1 MRRRMI
7 KENPKRHT
15 KKQNRETR
23 RNKKAESKGEKGQH
37 THTVTRIIF
46 ETVFV
51 PANKGKTRIHS
62 KNITINRLFI
72 IVSFVISGAAGKLK
86 YTGTESKGNKGKPKK
101 EKSRGCSRPAKASPP
116 SPSPRRLGKQALL
129 FNSASFTL
137 ICTVLLSPAGLA
149 GL

>member
-51 PANKGKTRIHS
+51 PANKGKTSIYS
-62 KNITINRLFI
+62 KNITVNRHLHYCFLRHLR
-72 IVSFVISGAAGKLK
+72 SCGKTK
-86 YTGTESKGNKGKPKK
+86 VYGHRIKRKQ
-101 EKSRGCSRPAKASPP
+101 RKAEE
-116 SPSPRRLGKQALL
+116 GEE
-129 FNSASFTL
+129 
-137 ICTVLLSPAGLA
+137 
-149 GL
+149 